1 MVPPVGV
8 AVQSTLT
15 PEQERFI
22 HQWNRLSKT
31 YKDWGLAVQGQFRSG
46 RQQVRMKVSYDEILM
61 TGLTESEFD
70 ALD

>member
-1 MVPPVGV
+1 MGV
-8 AVQSTLT
+8 AVQPSLT

-31 YKDWGLAVQGQFRSG
+31 YKDWSLTVQGQFRSG
-46 RQQVRMKVSYDEILM
+46 RQQVRLRTEYAEVLL
-61 TGLTESEFD
+61 TGLTEQEFD